1 MECLF
6 LFLLEGNMI
15 NKELEDKINKQLVIP
30 AELIAYEPNVTE
42 EQLKRIM
49 ELLEAKKYRKFYQ
62 CGSWRKVRADILRLY
77 NHECILCKLLQGKI
91 TTHDNRLKSG
101 DYRGLQVHHMLE
113 IEYKSNHDY
122 CLTPVVN
129 GKANLILT
137 CQVHHNL
144 LHNRGENI
152 IKAKNKFINEERW

>member
-1 MECLF
+1 MPIP
-6 LFLLEGNMI
+6 FLLEGNMI

-49 ELLEAKKYRKFYQ
+49 ELLEAKKYKQFYQ
-62 CGSWRKVRADILRLY
+62 CGSWRKVRADIISLY
-77 NHECILCKLLQGKI
+77 HSECILCKLQGKI
-91 TTHDNRLKSG
+91 TTHDHRLKSG
-101 DYRGLQVHHMLE
+101 EYRGLQVHHMLE

-129 GKANLILT
+129 GKANLIVL
-137 CQVHHNL
+137 CHQHHNCI
-144 LHNRGENI
+144 HNRGENI
-152 IKAKNKFINEERW
+152 IKAKNKFMNEERW